1 MTKERLLRLLLL
13 HDRLET
19 LEEWDSIFRDDKE
32 KNDVVDAVTKDEEQ
46 KRSRCPAMIIA
57 MDEVVPYLPDYSP
70 VSAKLKALMR
80 YSEST
85 YFIQVNRLVQG
96 WLQQVHSIRF
106 RTWLLCDWLKC
117 SHLTISMDPVMLLQ
131 WRHVLWIATINE
143 TVKSLKRTL
152 LQFLSLVNETIEA
165 HSKCNKVIT
174 ASEPVLQS
182 IETVVKLLDFCFLH
196 AEQLASYSLLC
207 AAKMHALAIRTER
220 STIKLSQEEEVLV
233 RLRWSLMLKP
243 MLSKPL
249 LQHAIAFK
257 TVAESITTGPL
268 WTSTLLSDLVG
279 LVDVTSRERILRE
292 MAATRDELERAF
304 TRNAEH
310 IHGVTSKMTHLSI
323 HAVRVETYIQ
333 SLSDKEKQLLLAELE
348 RDLDEAP
355 PHLFPHVFIFLALIL
370 RATLSSTARELQSV
384 ATEAIVIL
392 FALFERRTHDVD
404 SCVDVLSLLLELS
417 LAHNSI
423 WLKNSRLYIQMIEL
437 LSEITTLQVDHKLK
451 WITKMALHQLV
462 FECDI
467 QLLLHHQSTLLQLLP
482 PCIRRLVSD

>member
-1 MTKERLLRLLLL
+1 MTKERLVRLLLL

-19 LEEWDSIFRDDKE
+19 LEEWDSVFRDDKE
-32 KNDVVDAVTKDEEQ
+32 KNNVVDAVTNDEEQ

-96 WLQQVHSIRF
+96 WLQQ
-106 RTWLLCDWLKC
+106 
-117 SHLTISMDPVMLLQ
+117 
-131 WRHVLWIATINE
+131 
-143 TVKSLKRTL
+143 
-152 LQFLSLVNETIEA
+152 FLSLVNETIEA

-182 IETVVKLLDFCFLH
+182 IETVEKLLDFCFLH

-207 AAKMHALAIRTER
+207 AAKMHALAMRTER

-243 MLSKPL
+243 MLFKPL

-292 MAATRDELERAF
+292 IAATRDELERAF

-310 IHGVTSKMTHLSI
+310 IHGDTSKITHLSV

-392 FALFERRTHDVD
+392 FALFERRNHDVD

>member
-1 MTKERLLRLLLL
+1 MTKERLVRLLLL

-19 LEEWDSIFRDDKE
+19 LEEWDSVFRDDKE
-32 KNDVVDAVTKDEEQ
+32 KNNVVDAVTNDEEQ

-96 WLQQVHSIRF
+96 WLQQPSDDINGSSNAIAMETRA
-106 RTWLLCDWLKC
+106 
-117 SHLTISMDPVMLLQ
+117 MDSD
-131 WRHVLWIATINE
+131 N
-143 TVKSLKRTL
+143 KRDG
-152 LQFLSLVNETIEA
+152 QVIDEDLVT
-165 HSKCNKVIT
+165 
-174 ASEPVLQS
+174 S
-182 IETVVKLLDFCFLH
+182 IETVEKLLDFCFLH

-207 AAKMHALAIRTER
+207 AAKMHALAMRTER

-243 MLSKPL
+243 MLFKPL

-292 MAATRDELERAF
+292 IAATRDELKRAF
-304 TRNAEH
+304 TSNAEH
-310 IHGVTSKMTHLSI
+310 IHGVTSKITHLSV

-370 RATLSSTARELQSV
+370 RATLSSTLENYRAWRQKQ
-384 ATEAIVIL
+384 
-392 FALFERRTHDVD
+392 
-404 SCVDVLSLLLELS
+404 LSSFSHYLS
-417 LAHNSI
+417 G
-423 WLKNSRLYIQMIEL
+423 EP
-437 LSEITTLQVDHKLK
+437 TTLIAV
-451 WITKMALHQLV
+451 
-462 FECDI
+462 
-467 QLLLHHQSTLLQLLP
+467 
-482 PCIRRLVSD
+482 

>member
-1 MTKERLLRLLLL
+1 MTKERLVRLLLL

-19 LEEWDSIFRDDKE
+19 LEEWDSVFRDDKE
-32 KNDVVDAVTKDEEQ
+32 KNNVVDAVTNDEEQ

-143 TVKSLKRTL
+143 TVKSLTRTL
-152 LQFLSLVNETIEA
+152 LQFLSFVNETIEA

-174 ASEPVLQS
+174 ASKPVLQS
-182 IETVVKLLDFCFLH
+182 IETVEKLLDFCFLH

-207 AAKMHALAIRTER
+207 AAKMHALAMRTER
-220 STIKLSQEEEVLV
+220 STIKLLQEEEVLV

-243 MLSKPL
+243 MLFKPL

-257 TVAESITTGPL
+257 IVAESITTGPL

-292 MAATRDELERAF
+292 IAATRDELKRAF
-304 TRNAEH
+304 TSNAEH
-310 IHGVTSKMTHLSI
+310 IHGVTSKITHLSV

-370 RATLSSTARELQSV
+370 RATLSSTLENYRAWRQKQ
-384 ATEAIVIL
+384 
-392 FALFERRTHDVD
+392 
-404 SCVDVLSLLLELS
+404 LSSFSHYLSGEPTTLLLELS

-451 WITKMALHQLV
+451 WITKVVLHQLV